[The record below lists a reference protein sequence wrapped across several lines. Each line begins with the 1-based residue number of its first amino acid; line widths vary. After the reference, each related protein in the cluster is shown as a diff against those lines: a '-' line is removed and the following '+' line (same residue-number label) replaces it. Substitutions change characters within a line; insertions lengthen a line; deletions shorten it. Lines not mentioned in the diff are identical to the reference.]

1 MIRFYSST
9 IGMTLLAVITCHA
22 QEQNNKAE
30 QEVNPSNSRELIR
43 QWVQTERIISEEK
56 TTWQVEKQQMQDLL
70 EIYQQELK
78 LLNEELN
85 VAGSSA
91 DLIDEN
97 KEKLESGLAQYR
109 EAKQILRSSMASL
122 VPRMQKL
129 VGRFPAP
136 LVEELG
142 SDIDLIRSPQ
152 ALDKPRDVLKSIIAI
167 LNAAGSFNRTLTL
180 AEETRILANGKKIT
194 VSVLYLGLCR
204 AYYAADVG
212 PLAGTGVPAATAAT
226 ADTAATAAAGGW
238 LWTEDG
244 GIADQVRRTIAVHK
258 KSAQPQLVELPVQL
272 QTGEAG
278 E

>member
-1 MIRFYSST
+1 
-9 IGMTLLAVITCHA
+9 
-22 QEQNNKAE
+22 
-30 QEVNPSNSRELIR
+30 
-43 QWVQTERIISEEK
+43 
-56 TTWQVEKQQMQDLL
+56 MQDLL
-70 EIYQQELK
+70 EIYKKELK
-78 LLNEELN
+78 LINEELN

-109 EAKQILRSSMASL
+109 EAKRMLRSSMASL

-136 LVEELG
+136 LVEELS
-142 SDIDLIRSPQ
+142 SDIDLISSPQ
-152 ALDKPRDVLKSIIAI
+152 ALDKPRDILKSSIAI

-180 AEETRILANGKKIT
+180 AEETRILANEKKIT

-226 ADTAATAAAGGW
+226 GGW

-244 GIADQVRRTIAVHK
+244 DIADQVRRTIAVHK

>member
-9 IGMTLLAVITCHA
+9 IGITLLAVITCHA
-22 QEQNNKAE
+22 QETNNEAE

-43 QWVQTERIISEEK
+43 QWVQTEHIISEEK
-56 TTWQVEKQQMQDLL
+56 TSWQVEKQQMQDLL

-129 VGRFPAP
+129 IGRFPAP
-136 LVEELG
+136 LVEELS
-142 SDIDLIRSPQ
+142 SDIDLISSPE
-152 ALDKPRDVLKSIIAI
+152 ALDKSRDVLKSIIAI

-180 AEETRILANGKKIT
+180 ADETRTLANGKKIT

-212 PLAGTGVPAATAAT
+212 PLAGTGMPAATAAT
-226 ADTAATAAAGGW
+226 GEIGGW

-244 GIADQVRRTIAVHK
+244 DIADQVRRTIAVHK

>member
-1 MIRFYSST
+1 
-9 IGMTLLAVITCHA
+9 MTLISLFAVMVCHA
-22 QEQNNKAE
+22 Q
-30 QEVNPSNSRELIR
+30 QETDDAVQEIGPSHSRELIK
-43 QWVQTERIISEEK
+43 QWVQTERLISEEK
-56 TTWQVEKQQMQDLL
+56 TSWQVEKQQMQDLL

-78 LLNEELN
+78 LLNEELD

-109 EAKQILRSSMASL
+109 EAKLMLRSSMASL

-136 LVEELG
+136 LVEELS
-142 SDIDLIRSPQ
+142 SDIDLISSPQ
-152 ALDKPRDVLKSIIAI
+152 ALDKPRDILKSIIAI

-226 ADTAATAAAGGW
+226 GGW

-244 GIADQVRRTIAVHK
+244 DIADQVRRTIAVHK

>member
-1 MIRFYSST
+1 
-9 IGMTLLAVITCHA
+9 
-22 QEQNNKAE
+22 
-30 QEVNPSNSRELIR
+30 
-43 QWVQTERIISEEK
+43 
-56 TTWQVEKQQMQDLL
+56 
-70 EIYQQELK
+70 
-78 LLNEELN
+78 
-85 VAGSSA
+85 
-91 DLIDEN
+91 
-97 KEKLESGLAQYR
+97 
-109 EAKQILRSSMASL
+109 MASL

-142 SDIDLIRSPQ
+142 SDIDLISSPQ

-180 AEETRILANGKKIT
+180 AEENRTLANGKKIT

-212 PLAGTGVPAATAAT
+212 PLAGTGMPAATGAT
-226 ADTAATAAAGGW
+226 GGW
-238 LWTEDG
+238 LWAEDG
-244 GIADQVRRTIAVHK
+244 DIADQVRKTISVHK

-272 QTGEAG
+272 QSGEAG

>member
-9 IGMTLLAVITCHA
+9 IGMTLLAVIACHA
-22 QEQNNKAE
+22 QETNNVAE

-43 QWVQTERIISEEK
+43 QWVQTEHIISEEK
-56 TTWQVEKQQMQDLL
+56 TAWQVEKQQMQELL

-109 EAKQILRSSMASL
+109 EAKQILRSSMASI

-142 SDIDLIRSPQ
+142 SDIDLISSPE
-152 ALDKPRDVLKSIIAI
+152 ALDKPRDVLKSVIAI

-180 AEETRILANGKKIT
+180 SEETRTLANGKKIT

-204 AYYAADVG
+204 AYYAADIG
-212 PLAGTGVPAATAAT
+212 PLAGTGVPAAAGAT
-226 ADTAATAAAGGW
+226 GATGGW
-238 LWTEDG
+238 LWAEDE

-272 QTGEAG
+272 QSGES
-278 E
+278 EE